1 MREAAAGFGGAT
13 RVARAAH
20 SDCARKHREYPQKLE
35 HRLPALGHSVAGRK
49 RQPLALPR
57 GVPNAV
63 GGLVVEV
70 QLGELGVVQD
80 AGDEVASGSD
90 RDFIVKL

>member
-1 MREAAAGFGGAT
+1 MPSKYALEKITANANL
-13 RVARAAH
+13 
-20 SDCARKHREYPQKLE
+20 PQKLE
-35 HRLPALGHSVAGRK
+35 HRRPPLGRNLAGRNG
-49 RQPLALPR
+49 QPLALPR
-57 GVPNAV
+57 GVPNAG